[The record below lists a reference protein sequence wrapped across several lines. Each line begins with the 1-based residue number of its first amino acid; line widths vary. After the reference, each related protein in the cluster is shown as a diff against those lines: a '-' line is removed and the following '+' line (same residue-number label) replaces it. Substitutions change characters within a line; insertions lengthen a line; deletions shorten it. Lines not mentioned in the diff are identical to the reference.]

1 MSHLI
6 FFLIPQDV
14 PYLYIC
20 KIVILSELLFL
31 HIEVIFFAC
40 PEPFPILIFYF
51 TPFILYQLFPYTVV
65 LFKLF
70 FLKYA
75 VSWICF

>member
-20 KIVILSELLFL
+20 KIVILSESLFL
-31 HIEVIFFAC
+31 NIEFVFFAC
-40 PEPFPILIFYF
+40 PESFPIQFF
-51 TPFILYQLFPYTVV
+51 HFSPFILYQLFPYTVV
-65 LFKLF
+65 LF
-70 FLKYA
+70 
-75 VSWICF
+75 